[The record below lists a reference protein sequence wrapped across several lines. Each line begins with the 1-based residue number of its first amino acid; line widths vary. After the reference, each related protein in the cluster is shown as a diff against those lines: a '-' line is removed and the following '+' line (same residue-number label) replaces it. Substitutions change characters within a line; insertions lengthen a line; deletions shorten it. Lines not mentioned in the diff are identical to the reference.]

1 MSDENAIKTRLL
13 QQECHFTWSLREED
27 FSVTDLL
34 NRLDEQIQLEN
45 GEARVTRAY
54 NSLGFVHY
62 IYDNLQE
69 ALKNLQISVQIAKEY
84 YKENSDSYLIVTYG
98 NLAWLHYY
106 MKEFSTCED
115 YLRLLERINETSS
128 EDLTYSIS
136 LEVLREKGWAFLK
149 FCRKYYNG
157 AKECFRQALERNP
170 HDSDLNAGYAIAL
183 YRTIET
189 PDSLLIE
196 QLQRAIK
203 LNPDDAVLLVL
214 LALRMLQV
222 TDDEKASLTQ
232 VELVISALLKSRE
245 NPHVLRYAA
254 QFFRQLGTVD
264 VAIRLLEEALK
275 NTPNS
280 AFLHH
285 QLAKC
290 YINKNQTLKK
300 KKAECDEKYL
310 NRCIYHLERAITL
323 KPLFIFAL
331 ADLCLQY
338 GRKGSFPKAEKTF
351 EEAFKLA
358 NIQKEHLH
366 RVYCL
371 YGQYQLLCHPSE
383 EKAIYNFMQGLRLQP
398 ESSEGEFCESY
409 LRKIAEDR
417 IKNTQNPRDSKA
429 SGIYGFIHEVKG
441 EKQQAAEYYERALKH
456 GPADCKSILL
466 TEMRI
471 WLLSFNEAGKSILN
485 LIFDGGSYEEGLCV
499 SGKLKSV
506 KGRVAKKNVN
516 LFEIDICNVKK
527 ILRWERMALN
537 PGPHAV
543 ILSFSLEHGQF
554 TEETEKILKDLE
566 FLGEEFWNRVIVVFT
581 ARDCSMSEYHG
592 DQGRVLEW
600 LLEKCGRRYI
610 ITGKESESLQR
621 ELSKKIMEM
630 NWMNKSMHLLLPQM
644 SDGASQ
650 CLSEDFMGMEIKDD
664 DLVTPEIIV
673 QEGQTVYRISCRNA
687 GWFQCKFTRLGFNMK
702 GEGELLYSTVLPE
715 SGTPIPTN
723 CYPAGPLY
731 DIKCVQGELSQL
743 RLPHCETFIEDA
755 IYSMSVI
762 HYSGDSVEV
771 LKPQNITSTHVTV
784 SISGTSRF
792 RITKIINWF
801 KEKIMG
807 QVILLYLQPAHRL
820 HAFLQP
826 CNVDPRK
833 VADCFPNY
841 KLIQTISEC
850 DLKYNRTYS
859 MTCDSLEEHGA
870 SVAPKIK
877 IQPPK
882 KTFCCS
888 FKERAHYFPT
898 FELFLP
904 NDVMKVKLSLKNEH
918 FDPAR
923 VVWNCEIHL
932 EEYATNKLV
941 SSSTNEQYKS
951 FLKTNKQKL
960 IQRVLNVDA
969 ILDGLTDVVEQEQLK
984 EIRAKTISQEKMR
997 GLYDILEVRGSK
1009 FQQRVFT
1016 LLQENERYLMEDL
1029 MTTAGNFS

>member
-1 MSDENAIKTRLL
+1 MSDDNAIKSRLL

-34 NRLDEQIQLEN
+34 NRLDEQTQLESR
-45 GEARVTRAY
+45 EARVTRAY

-62 IYDNLQE
+62 IHDNLQE
-69 ALKNLQISVQIAKEY
+69 ALKNLQKSVQLANEH
-84 YKENSDSYLIVTYG
+84 YKENSDSFLIVTYG

-115 YLRLLERINETSS
+115 YLRLLERIHETSS

-183 YRTIET
+183 YRTTET
-189 PDSLLIE
+189 PDSLLIQ

-214 LALRMLQV
+214 LALKMLQV
-222 TDDEKASLTQ
+222 TDDEKACKTQ
-232 VELVISALLKSRE
+232 VELVISSLLKSRK

-254 QFFRQLGTVD
+254 QFFRQLGNVD
-264 VAIRLLEEALK
+264 VAIRLLEKALK

-285 QLAKC
+285 QLARC
-290 YINKNQTLKK
+290 YSNKHQTLKK

-310 NRCIYHLERAITL
+310 NRSIYYLERAITL
-323 KPLFIFAL
+323 KPSFIIAL
-331 ADLCLQY
+331 ADLALQY
-338 GRKGSFPKAEKTF
+338 GLKGSFPNAEKKF
-351 EEAFKLA
+351 EEAFESA
-358 NIQKEHLH
+358 NIQKDQKDLQM
-366 RVYCL
+366 VYCL
-371 YGQYQLLCHPSE
+371 FGQYQLICHPSE
-383 EKAIYNFMQGLRLQP
+383 EKAIYNFMQGLRLHP
-398 ESSEGEFCESY
+398 ETSEGKLCESY
-409 LRKIAEDR
+409 LRKIAEEY

-429 SGIYGFIHEVKG
+429 SGIYGFIYEVKG
-441 EKQQAAEYYERALKH
+441 EKQQAAKYYERALKY
-456 GPADCKSILL
+456 GSADCKSILL

-485 LIFDGGSYEEGLCV
+485 LIFDGGRYEEGLSV

-516 LFEIDICNVKK
+516 LFEIDICNVKR

-543 ILSFSLEHGQF
+543 ILAFSLEHGQF

-581 ARDCSMSEYHG
+581 EGDCSMSEYHG

-600 LLEKCGRRYI
+600 LLEKCGRRYY
-610 ITGKESESLQR
+610 ITGKESESLQK
-621 ELSKKIMEM
+621 ELSKKIME
-630 NWMNKSMHLLLPQM
+630 MNKSMHLLLPQM

-650 CLSEDFMGMEIKDD
+650 SLPEDVIGMEIKDD
-664 DLVTPEIIV
+664 VLVTPEIIV

-715 SGTPIPTN
+715 SGTPIPAN

-731 DIKCVQGELSQL
+731 DIKCVQGELCQL
-743 RLPHCETFIEDA
+743 GLPHCETFIDDA
-755 IYSMSVI
+755 IHSMSVV
-762 HYSGDSVEV
+762 HYSGDSVEF
-771 LKPQNITSTHVTV
+771 LKPQNISSTHVTV
-784 SISGTSRF
+784 NITGTSKF
-792 RITKIINWF
+792 WMVKAINWF
-801 KEKIMG
+801 KEKIRGHVM
-807 QVILLYLQPAHRL
+807 LFYLQPTHKL
-820 HAFLQP
+820 HVFLQP
-826 CNVDPRK
+826 HIVDPKK
-833 VADCFPNY
+833 VAACNANY
-841 KLIQTISEC
+841 ELIQTTCEC
-850 DLKYNRTYS
+850 DLKFNCTYS
-859 MTCDSLEEHGA
+859 MTCDSLEEHGP
-870 SVAPKIK
+870 SVNSIK
-877 IQPPK
+877 IQPQNSK
-882 KTFCCS
+882 FCCT

-898 FELFLP
+898 FEIFLP
-904 NDVMKVKLSLKNEH
+904 NDVMKVKLFLNKEKP
-918 FDPAR
+918 DPENVK
-923 VVWNCEIHL
+923 VVWNCEILL
-932 EEYATNKLV
+932 EEYVTSK
-941 SSSTNEQYKS
+941 SMSCSTDEQCES
-951 FLKTNKQKL
+951 FLKNNRCKI
-960 IQRVLNVDA
+960 IQSVVNVDA
-969 ILDGLTDVVEQEQLK
+969 ILDGFADVIHPEKLNS
-984 EIRAKTISQEKMR
+984 IRALTTSQEKTR
-997 GLYDILEVRGSK
+997 AILNFLDVRPALKQTFFS
-1009 FQQRVFT
+1009 
-1016 LLQENERYLMEDL
+1016 LLKNNEKDLVEDL
-1029 MTTAGNFS
+1029 MFNK